1 MSDLQQIELFDLPPE
16 TEGPMVPRSKQ
27 FPVMSTADMKTLA
40 KDIATGKVF
49 MDIFLKEQEVGKI
62 GHLIF
67 MPMMFMDWS
76 DWTDEDKAQFGAVYE
91 YFDKAGP
98 RSINGYPI
106 FFSCRF
112 IHRDDL
118 RVVWRMA
125 QKIQKTLDN
134 F

>member
-1 MSDLQQIELFDLPPE
+1 MSDLRQIELFDLPPVE
-16 TEGPMVPRSKQ
+16 EGPTVPRSKH
-27 FPVMSTADMKTLA
+27 FPKMKVEGMKQLA

-49 MDIFLKEQEVGKI
+49 MDIFLREHEVQNI

-67 MPMMFMDWS
+67 MPMAFMDWS
-76 DWTDEDKAQFGAVYE
+76 DWTDEDKSQFGAVYE

-106 FFSCRF
+106 FFSCGF

-118 RVVWRMA
+118 RVVWKMA
-125 QKIQKTLDN
+125 RKIQETLDN
-134 F
+134 I